1 MPKITFIES
10 DGSTTEVDGVNGVT
24 LMQTAVDNNV
34 TGILGDCGGSCACA
48 TCHCYV
54 AEEYLAK
61 LAVPDE
67 IEEAMLEMAVEPKDN
82 SRLSCQIELTD
93 ELDGLAVTL
102 PSSQS

>member
-1 MPKITFIES
+1 MPKITFIEF
-10 DGSTTEVDGVNGVT
+10 DGSTTEVDGVNGAT
-24 LMQTAVDNNV
+24 LMQTAIDNNV

-61 LAVPDE
+61 LAAPDE
-67 IEEAMLEMAVEPKDN
+67 TEEAMLEMAVEPKDN

-102 PSSQS
+102 PSSQF